1 MTSQSYYK
9 KCELGRQEVSV
20 ITVQRGFFFVCYL
33 FSVLEGFDGGVFTLS
48 LVFAPPRT
56 LQPFERL
63 QSRVKRQL
71 LNSCESQQ
79 VDDRDTKEI
88 FLAI

>member
-1 MTSQSYYK
+1 MTK
-9 KCELGRQEVSV
+9 KGEIEEVSL
-20 ITVQRGFFFVCYL
+20 TSVQRGVFFISYL
-33 FSVLEGFDGGVFTLS
+33 FSVFERFDGGVFTLS

-63 QSRVKRQL
+63 QSRVKGQL
-71 LNSCESQQ
+71 LNACESQQ

-88 FLAI
+88 FLAM